1 MNILVVEDDKDMQAF
16 LQEALE
22 DEGYKVDVAGNGRVG
37 LQKATINNYDLV
49 ILDNQMPEK
58 NGKQVCLE
66 LRESGRTMPILMLSV
81 IGEVSTKVDM
91 LTAGADDYMTKPF
104 AFSEFIARV
113 KALLRRP
120 AQMKN
125 VVYQIGSIV
134 LDVAEHTVTVSGQ
147 KVPLTPKE
155 FAFLECLMS
164 QRGRVVSRMA
174 ILEHVWGVNADPLTN
189 TVETH
194 VLNIRT
200 KLGDKDKTLIHT
212 IPGIGYKML

>member
-1 MNILVVEDDKDMQAF
+1 MNILIVEDDTDMRAF

-22 DEGYKVDVAGNGRVG
+22 DEGYKIDTAENGRTG
-37 LQKATINNYDLV
+37 LQKGLVNNYGLI

-58 NGKQVCLE
+58 NGKQVCSE
-66 LRESGRTMPILMLSV
+66 LREAGKTMPILILSV
-81 IGEVSTKVDM
+81 VGEIASKVE
-91 LTAGADDYMTKPF
+91 LLSIGADDYMTKPF

-120 AQMKN
+120 VNMK
-125 VVYQIGSIV
+125 SIIYTVGDVV
-134 LDVAEHTVTVSGQ
+134 LDTAQHIVTVGG
-147 KVPLTPKE
+147 KEVFLTPKE

-164 QRGRVVSRMA
+164 QKGRVVSRMA

-189 TVETH
+189 SVETH

-200 KLGDKDKTLIHT
+200 KLGDKQKTLIHT
-212 IPGIGYKML
+212 IPGLGYKMI